1 MIDGRW
7 DLRTVLLA
15 ALLASCILRPPE
27 LSPAGLALAVT
38 LAGGAALL
46 LLCSPG
52 TSGGVRMPGRVG
64 VAVLS
69 AYLLV
74 SVAFSPQPHRSLS
87 FVMGAALGLV
97 AFAAARGEAER
108 GSEKERERVLNVVIG
123 VASLAAAHGVYQRLF
138 GLARTARDLR
148 ARGQPELDPYI
159 LRAESGR
166 AFGPF
171 ALPSALGICLAL
183 AIPITLRLWLRC
195 RPGGRGRILAGLLLA
210 LQAAGI
216 WASVSYGAVAS
227 LVAAALLLLPFA
239 GIRRKLPA
247 LAGVLLLGAFALG
260 LSLATRAGEGAS
272 PLILRI
278 RNWLAAVQVLADEPL
293 LGVGFGNFSDAYA
306 RYLGPGMN
314 ETAYVHNSYLQT
326 AAEGGLPALGWILL
340 GLAALASGLRRRV
353 RVDGGRLE
361 AVLLVLP
368 SAAFLLHNLVDFSAY
383 LPSLSTVFAALA
395 GLAWQGRTAE
405 QGGGDRSPAAGT
417 LHAALLLLAVGGA
430 AWGLR
435 EARSR
440 LLIEQGREHLA
451 SGGVR
456 PGIRILERAARW
468 DPGNPD
474 PPAILAEAHL
484 HASQLRPEGR
494 ASGEEWAKK
503 AVALRSRRAYG
514 HYLLSVYRLA
524 AGDPGAAWVEISRAR
539 LLHPGR
545 DLYRQEE
552 SRLRAMLEAGPKR
565 DNGGAH

>member
-1 MIDGRW
+1 MSDGRW

-27 LSPAGLALAVT
+27 LSPTGLALAVT
-38 LAGGAALL
+38 LAGGAAAL

-52 TSGGVRMPGRVG
+52 RSGGIRMPGRVG
-64 VAVLS
+64 AAVLS
-69 AYLLV
+69 GYLLV

-87 FVMGAALGLV
+87 FLMGAAIGLV
-97 AFAAARGEAER
+97 AFVAARGEAAR

-123 VASLAAAHGVYQRLF
+123 AASLAAAHGVYQKLF

-183 AIPITLRLWLRC
+183 AIPLTLRLWLRC

-210 LQAAGI
+210 LQAAGMG
-216 WASVSYGAVAS
+216 ASVSYGAVAS
-227 LVAAALLLLPFA
+227 LVAAAVLLLPFA
-239 GIRRKLPA
+239 ALRRKLPA
-247 LAGVLLLGAFALG
+247 LAGVLVIGAFALG
-260 LSLATRAGEGAS
+260 LSLATRAEEGAS
-272 PLILRI
+272 PLVLRI
-278 RNWLAAVQVLADEPL
+278 LNWRAAVQVLADEPL

-314 ETAYVHNSYLQT
+314 ETAYVHNSYLQV
-326 AAEGGLPALGWILL
+326 AAEGGLLALGWILL
-340 GLAALASGLRRRV
+340 SLTTLASGLRRRV
-353 RVDGGRLE
+353 QAGAGRLE

-368 SAAFLLHNLVDFSAY
+368 SAVFLLHNLVDFSAY

-395 GLAWQGRTAE
+395 GLAWQGSGAE
-405 QGGGDRSPAAGT
+405 HEEADRSPAAVT
-417 LHAALLLLAVGGA
+417 LRTALLLLAVGGS

-451 SGGVR
+451 RGGVR

-474 PPAILAEAHL
+474 PPGILAEAHL
-484 HASQLRPEGR
+484 HASRLLPEGR
-494 ASGEEWAKK
+494 GSGEAWARK
-503 AVALRSRRAYG
+503 AVALRPRRAYG
-514 HYLLSVYRLA
+514 HYLLSIYRLA
-524 AGDPGAAWVEISRAR
+524 AGDAGAAWVEISRAR
-539 LLHPGR
+539 RLHPGE

-552 SRLRAMLEAGPKR
+552 SRLRAMLQAGPKR
-565 DNGGAH
+565 DNGGTH